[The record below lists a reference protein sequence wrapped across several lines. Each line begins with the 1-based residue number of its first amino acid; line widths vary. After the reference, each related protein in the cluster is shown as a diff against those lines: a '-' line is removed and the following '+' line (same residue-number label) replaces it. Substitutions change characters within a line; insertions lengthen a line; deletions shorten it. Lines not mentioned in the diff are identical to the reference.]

1 MAFIIARTAAK
12 LATSPLRT
20 LVATDPKRIELHVDA
35 DPCFAAA
42 AGGAVRCLAEFAG
55 MPEDVSREFQDAT
68 VRACLEAFELRP
80 NSSHLIE
87 FCRFE
92 DRVEVVVDSNAG
104 PAAIRLSRSVIS
116 QS

>member
-1 MAFIIARTAAK
+1 M
-12 LATSPLRT
+12 
-20 LVATDPKRIELHVDA
+20 ATDPKRIELHLDA
-35 DPCFAAA
+35 DPCFA
-42 AGGAVRCLAEFAG
+42 
-55 MPEDVSREFQDAT
+55 
-68 VRACLEAFELRP
+68 ACLEAFELRP